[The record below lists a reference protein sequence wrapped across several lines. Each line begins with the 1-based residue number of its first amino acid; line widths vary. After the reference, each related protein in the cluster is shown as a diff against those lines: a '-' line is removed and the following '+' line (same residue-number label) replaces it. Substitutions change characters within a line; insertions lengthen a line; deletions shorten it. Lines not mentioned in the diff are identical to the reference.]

1 MYWILTLMP
10 IGLLAL
16 GFPVFVVLLLTSA
29 VVLTFFVPI
38 PIEALHQRLFSGI
51 DKYALLAVPFFIF
64 AGELMSSSSTSR
76 RIVDWVMSLTGGARG
91 NLAFTTIGTCVVFG
105 AISGSSQAT
114 VSAIGRI
121 LYAPLRNGGYSA
133 EFSNGLLAS
142 TGAMAVVIPPS
153 ISMILYGVA
162 SNTSVTKLF
171 IAGILPGFVM
181 AACFVGYVLLSR
193 EIPQRSGRKADLRT
207 IGKKTWQGLGA
218 IGSPVIILGG
228 IYGGIFSPTEA
239 AGVACIY
246 VMLLAGFLYRDVGLR
261 QIWDVTVRAMY
272 LTAQVFL
279 IVAAAS
285 AFSWVLTVVNVPQD
299 IVHLISDMDLSNW
312 QLLLAINIVLLIVG
326 CFIDTPSAILVMTPL
341 LAPVAAAAGI
351 DLIHLGIIVTV
362 NLAIGFFTP
371 PFGIN
376 LFVVQ
381 ALFKEPV
388 SVIYRGVAPFIAV
401 NLLSLALITY
411 VPPLSLWLVD

>member
-1 MYWILTLMP
+1 MYWVLTLMP

-16 GFPVFVVLLLTSA
+16 GFPVFVILILTSA

-64 AGELMSSSSTSR
+64 AGEMMSSSSTSR
-76 RIVDWVMSLTGGARG
+76 RIVDWVMSLTGGTRG

-121 LYAPLRNGGYSA
+121 LYGPLRKQGYSA

-142 TGAMAVVIPPS
+142 TGAIAVVIPPS

-181 AACFVGYVLLSR
+181 ATCFVGYVLLSR
-193 EIPQRSGRKADLRT
+193 GIPQQSSQKSDLRT
-207 IGKKTWQGLGA
+207 IGKKTWRGLGA
-218 IGSPVIILGG
+218 IGAPVIILGG

-246 VMLLAGFLYRDVGLR
+246 VMLLAGLLYRDVGWR
-261 QIWDVTVRAMY
+261 QIWGVAVRAMY

-299 IVHLISDMDLSNW
+299 IVRLIDDMKLSNW

-341 LAPVAAAAGI
+341 LAPVALAAGI

-381 ALFKEPV
+381 ALFKDPV
-388 SVIYRGVAPFIAV
+388 SVIYRGVAPFIVV
-401 NLLSLALITY
+401 NLFSLALITY
-411 VPPLSLWLVD
+411 IPPLSLWLVD

>member
-1 MYWILTLMP
+1 MYWVLTLMP

-121 LYAPLRNGGYSA
+121 LYAPLRNRGYSA

-142 TGAMAVVIPPS
+142 TGAIAVVIPPS

-207 IGKKTWQGLGA
+207 IGKKTWRGLGA

-261 QIWDVTVRAMY
+261 QIWAVAVRAMY

-299 IVHLISDMDLSNW
+299 IVHLISDMELSNW

-351 DLIHLGIIVTV
+351 DLVHLGIIVTV

-388 SVIYRGVAPFIAV
+388 SVIYRGVTPFIAV

-411 VPPLSLWLVD
+411 IPPLSLWLVD